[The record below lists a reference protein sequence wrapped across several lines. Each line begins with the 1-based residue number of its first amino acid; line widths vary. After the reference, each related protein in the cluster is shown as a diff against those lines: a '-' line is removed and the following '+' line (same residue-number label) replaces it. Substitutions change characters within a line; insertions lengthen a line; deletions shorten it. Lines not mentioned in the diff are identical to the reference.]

1 MTTKN
6 PNFSENM
13 LSVEEARDSIL
24 KMMFVLNAEYLPI
37 SDSLGHVLSEDI
49 SSIIHVPPWN
59 NSAMDGFAVMA
70 SDTENASINTPV
82 KLTVIDSVY
91 AGDMPNSK
99 VSPNTAIRIMTGAPI
114 PDGANAVVP
123 FEQTNEIQQKSTK
136 QHLDTIDILKP
147 VKENDYIRFRGE
159 DIKSG
164 DNIFKKGTILRPS
177 EIGVLATLGFK
188 DIPVIRKPKIAIIST
203 GNELTDLGEPIQQ
216 GKIYDANTYSIASS
230 VEKYGGTPI
239 IIGIAKDNEE
249 SLNDLLDK
257 ALNYD
262 ILVTSAG
269 VSKGDYDIVKNILSQ
284 RGNIEFWSVNMKPA
298 KPIAFGW
305 INKSKNEKLPLL
317 GLPGNP
323 VSAMV
328 AFEQFVRPSILKLK
342 GYTKLDKPFVHA
354 ILKNSIKNE
363 DGRRMYV
370 RVLVKKEGVDYYAEA
385 TGNQG
390 SHVLTSMAQANGLAV
405 CPENVLEIKSGQKIE
420 VQMIDWHVDDL

>member
-13 LSVEEARDSIL
+13 LSVEEARENIL
-24 KMMFVLNAEYLPI
+24 NMMFVLNTEYLPI
-37 SDSLGHVLSEDI
+37 SDCLGQVLSEDI

-59 NSAMDGFAVMA
+59 NSAMDGFAVIANDTKRA
-70 SDTENASINTPV
+70 SENTPV

-91 AGDMPNSK
+91 AGDMPSSK

-123 FEQTNEIQQKSTK
+123 FEQTNEIQQKANK
-136 QHLDTIDILKP
+136 QHLETIDILKP

-188 DIPVIRKPKIAIIST
+188 EIPVIRKPKIAIIST
-203 GNELTDLGEPIQQ
+203 GNELTDLGEPIKL

-257 ALNYD
+257 ALDYD

-305 INKSKNEKLPLL
+305 INKSENEKLPLL

-342 GYTKLDKPFVHA
+342 GYTKLDKPSIHA
-354 ILKNSIKNE
+354 ILKNTIKNE
-363 DGRRMYV
+363 DGRRMYI

-390 SHVLTSMAQANGLAV
+390 SHVLTSMAKANGLAV

>member
-1 MTTKN
+1 MTTNN

-13 LSVEEARDSIL
+13 LSVEEARNNIL
-24 KMMFVLNAEYLPI
+24 EMMSVLNSEHLPI
-37 SDSLGHVLSEDI
+37 SKSLGHVLSEDI
-49 SSIIHVPPWN
+49 SSIINVPPWN
-59 NSAMDGFAVMA
+59 NSAMDGFAVIA
-70 SDTENASINTPV
+70 SDTNGASDVNPV
-82 KLTVIDSVY
+82 NLNVIDSVY

-99 VSPNTAIRIMTGAPI
+99 VSHNTAIRIMTGAPI

-123 FEQTNEIQQKSTK
+123 FEQTNETQQKNTH
-136 QHLDTIDILKP
+136 QQLNTISILKP
-147 VKENDYIRFRGE
+147 VKENDYIRFCGE

-164 DNIFKKGTILRPS
+164 DNIFTKGTILRPS

-203 GNELTDLGEPIQQ
+203 GNELTDIGEPIEL
-216 GKIYDANTYSIASS
+216 GKIYDANTYSIATS
-230 VEKYGGTPI
+230 VEKYGGIPI
-239 IIGIAKDNEE
+239 IIGIARDNEE
-249 SLNDLLDK
+249 SLNALLDK
-257 ALNYD
+257 ALEYD

-305 INKSKNEKLPLL
+305 INKSKTTKLPLL

-342 GYTKLDKPFVHA
+342 GYTKLNKPSIQA
-354 ILKNSIKNE
+354 ILKNTIKNE
-363 DGRRMYV
+363 DGRRMYI

-390 SHVLTSMAQANGLAV
+390 SHVLTSMAKANGLAI
-405 CPENVLEIKSGQKIE
+405 CPENILEIKSGQKIE

>member
-1 MTTKN
+1 
-6 PNFSENM
+6 
-13 LSVEEARDSIL
+13 
-24 KMMFVLNAEYLPI
+24 
-37 SDSLGHVLSEDI
+37 
-49 SSIIHVPPWN
+49 
-59 NSAMDGFAVMA
+59 
-70 SDTENASINTPV
+70 
-82 KLTVIDSVY
+82 
-91 AGDMPNSK
+91 MPNSK

-203 GNELTDLGEPIQQ
+203 GNELTDLGEPIQL

-262 ILVTSAG
+262 ILV
-269 VSKGDYDIVKNILSQ
+269 LSL
-284 RGNIEFWSVNMKPA
+284 IH
-298 KPIAFGW
+298 I
-305 INKSKNEKLPLL
+305 
-317 GLPGNP
+317 
-323 VSAMV
+323 
-328 AFEQFVRPSILKLK
+328 
-342 GYTKLDKPFVHA
+342 
-354 ILKNSIKNE
+354 
-363 DGRRMYV
+363 
-370 RVLVKKEGVDYYAEA
+370 
-385 TGNQG
+385 
-390 SHVLTSMAQANGLAV
+390 
-405 CPENVLEIKSGQKIE
+405 
-420 VQMIDWHVDDL
+420 